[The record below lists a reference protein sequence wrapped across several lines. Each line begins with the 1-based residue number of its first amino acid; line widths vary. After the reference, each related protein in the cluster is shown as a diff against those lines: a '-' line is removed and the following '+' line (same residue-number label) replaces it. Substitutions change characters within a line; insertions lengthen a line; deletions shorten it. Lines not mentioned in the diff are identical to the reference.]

1 MANTAICAE
10 IDGEIDLSCIRG
22 IAKKYFQEVVIINF
36 NDVDR
41 TASVLGTIDTTC
53 DYTIQMVLKEG
64 KKGVKFK
71 IPETSGS
78 IFGTAAKSSADTTG
92 LPQYLHLV
100 QILAM
105 GIDSEIKC
113 LLDKLGRG
121 KFIIA
126 TQLTSG
132 TVEIYGWENG
142 LSTGDFTIDIAGGG
156 GASVVPIQSKDTEQ
170 ESMLP
175 LIYKPQTGGDA
186 NADFNAQFEQPDTP

>member
-10 IDGEIDLSCIRG
+10 IDGEIDLSCIRNLP
-22 IAKKYFQEVVIINF
+22 KKYFQEVVLINY
-36 NDVDR
+36 NDIDR
-41 TASVLGTIDTTC
+41 TASVLGDFDGVTC
-53 DYTIQMVLKEG
+53 DYTVQMVLKTG
-64 KKGVKFK
+64 KKGVMFK

-78 IFGTAAKSSADTTG
+78 IFGTTAKSTVEVTG

-105 GIDSEIKC
+105 GISSEIKC

-121 KFIIA
+121 KYIVA
-126 TQLTSG
+126 AQLADG

-142 LSTGDFTIDIAGGG
+142 VSAGDYTIDLAAGG
-156 GASVVPIQSKDTEQ
+156 GASVVPLQSKDTEQ

-175 LIYKPQTGGDA
+175 LIYKPQTGGSA
-186 NADFNAQFEQPDTP
+186 NADFNEQFTTLP

>member
-10 IDGEIDLSCIRG
+10 IDGEIDLSCIRNLP
-22 IAKKYFQEVVIINF
+22 KKYFQEVVLINY

-41 TASVLGTIDTTC
+41 VASVVGDFDGATC
-53 DYTIQMVLKEG
+53 DYTVQMVLKTG
-64 KKGVKFK
+64 KKGVMFK

-78 IFGTAAKSSADTTG
+78 IFGTTAKSTVEVTG

-105 GIDSEIKC
+105 GISSEIKC

-121 KFIIA
+121 KYIVA
-126 TQLTSG
+126 AQLADG

-142 LSTGDFTIDIAGGG
+142 VSAGDYTIDLAAGG
-156 GASVVPIQSKDTEQ
+156 GASVVPLQSKDTEQ

-175 LIYKPQTGGDA
+175 LIYKPQSGGNA
-186 NADFNAQFEQPDTP
+186 NADFNEQFTALP

>member
-10 IDGEIDLSCIRG
+10 ITGEIDLSCIRNL
-22 IAKKYFQEVVIINF
+22 AKKYFQEVVIINF
-36 NDVDR
+36 NDIDR
-41 TASVLGTIDTTC
+41 TASVVGNFDTLC
-53 DYTIQMVLKEG
+53 DYTVQMVLKSG
-64 KKGVKFK
+64 KKGVMFK

-78 IFGTAAKSSADTTG
+78 IFGTAAKTTADVTG

-105 GIDSEIKC
+105 GIKSEIKC

-121 KFIIA
+121 KFVVA
-126 TQLTSG
+126 AQLADG

-156 GASVVPIQSKDTEQ
+156 GASVVPLQSKDTEQ

-186 NADFNAQFEQPDTP
+186 NADFNEQFAAPPIP

>member
-10 IDGEIDLSCIRG
+10 IDGEIDLSCIRNLP
-22 IAKKYFQEVVIINF
+22 KKYFQEVVLINY
-36 NDVDR
+36 NDIDR
-41 TASVLGTIDTTC
+41 TASVLGDFDGVTC
-53 DYTIQMVLKEG
+53 DYTVQMVLKEG
-64 KKGVKFK
+64 KKGVMFK

-78 IFGTAAKSSADTTG
+78 IFGTTAKSTVEVTG

-105 GIDSEIKC
+105 GISSEIKC

-121 KFIIA
+121 KYIVA
-126 TQLTSG
+126 AQLADG

-142 LSTGDFTIDIAGGG
+142 VSAGDYTIDLAAGG
-156 GASVVPIQSKDTEQ
+156 GASVVPLQSKDTAQ

-175 LIYKPQTGGDA
+175 LIYKPQTGGSA
-186 NADFNAQFEQPDTP
+186 NADFNEQFTTLP

>member
-10 IDGEIDLSCIRG
+10 IDGEFDLSCIRNLS
-22 IAKKYFQEVVIINF
+22 KKYFQEVVIINY
-36 NDVDR
+36 NDIDK
-41 TASVLGTIDTTC
+41 TASVLGEFDKSPC
-53 DYTIQMVLKEG
+53 DYTVQMVLKEG
-64 KKGVKFK
+64 KKGVMFK

-78 IFGTAAKSSADTTG
+78 IFGTAAKTTTDVTG

-105 GIDSEIKC
+105 GIKSEIKC

-121 KFIIA
+121 KFVVA
-126 TQLTSG
+126 AQLADG

-142 LSTGDFTIDIAGGG
+142 LSTGDYTIDMAGGG
-156 GASVVPIQSKDTEQ
+156 GASVVPLQSKDTEQ

-175 LIYKPQTGGDA
+175 LIYKPQEGGSA
-186 NADFNAQFEQPDTP
+186 NADFNEQFTAQP

>member
-10 IDGEIDLSCIRG
+10 ITGEIDLSCLRNIP
-22 IAKKYFQEVVIINF
+22 KKYFQEVVIINKS
-36 NDVDR
+36 DIDY
-41 TASVLGTIDTTC
+41 TASVLGNLEATC
-53 DYTIQMVLKEG
+53 DYTVQMVLKEG
-64 KKGVKFK
+64 KKGVMFK

-78 IFGTAAKSSADTTG
+78 IFGTAAKTTTDVTG

-100 QILAM
+100 QILAI
-105 GIDSEIKC
+105 GVGSQIKC

-121 KFIIA
+121 KFVVA
-126 TQLTSG
+126 AQLADG

-142 LSTGDFTIDIAGGG
+142 LSTGDFTIDMAGGG
-156 GASVVPIQSKDTEQ
+156 GASVVPLQSKDTEQ

-186 NADFNAQFEQPDTP
+186 NADFNEQFTQVVTP

>member
-10 IDGEIDLSCIRG
+10 IDGEIDLSCIRNLP
-22 IAKKYFQEVVIINF
+22 KKYFQEVVLINY
-36 NDVDR
+36 NDIDR
-41 TASVLGTIDTTC
+41 TASVLGDFDGVTC
-53 DYTIQMVLKEG
+53 DYTVQMVLKEG
-64 KKGVKFK
+64 KKGVMFK

-78 IFGTAAKSSADTTG
+78 IFGTTAKSTVEVTG

-105 GIDSEIKC
+105 GISSEIKC

-121 KFIIA
+121 KYIVA
-126 TQLTSG
+126 AQLADG

-142 LSTGDFTIDIAGGG
+142 VSAGDYTIDLAAGG
-156 GASVVPIQSKDTEQ
+156 GASVVPLQSKDTEQ

-175 LIYKPQTGGDA
+175 LIYKPQTGGSA
-186 NADFNAQFEQPDTP
+186 NADFNEQFTTLP